1 MKADAKTISVTH
13 DDADKNKVSQ
23 ALLRTYNYQIVQE
36 ACNYAKTNS
45 RVVAIVGEP
54 GFGKT
59 VSLRSFQKSNRNVF
73 LITARPSMKQKTFRF
88 DLLRKVDPAYAD
100 SQHLNMESAFEYNHR
115 NLFFILTRI
124 SNALRDCDQP
134 LICIDEAGKLTDKML
149 SFFHELRDDAPNCGF
164 VLAGPPYWKDNMF
177 RWAAANKS
185 GIPEVLRRINLWK
198 SLLPPT
204 ANEVK
209 QFCLMRGIKD
219 EQVIRN
225 LILTCQNYGQL
236 ENEIELLQ
244 LEYHKLKP

>member
-1 MKADAKTISVTH
+1 MIAKSIPFDDDDVDNQKAS
-13 DDADKNKVSQ
+13 

-36 ACNYAKTNS
+36 ACNYAKSKS
-45 RVVAIVGEP
+45 RVVAITGEP

-59 VSLRSFQKSNRNVF
+59 VSLRSFQKSNQNVF
-73 LITARPSMKQKTFRF
+73 LMTARPSMKQKTFWF

-100 SQHLNMESAFEYNHR
+100 SRSLEMESEYEYNHR
-115 NLFFILTRI
+115 NLYFILKRI
-124 SNALRDCDQP
+124 STALRAVDTP
-134 LICIDEAGKLTDKML
+134 LVCIDEAGKLTDSML
-149 SFFHELRDDAPNCGF
+149 GCFHELRDDAPNCGF
-164 VLAGPPYWKDNMF
+164 VLAGPQYWKDNMF

-219 EQVIRN
+219 EHLIRN